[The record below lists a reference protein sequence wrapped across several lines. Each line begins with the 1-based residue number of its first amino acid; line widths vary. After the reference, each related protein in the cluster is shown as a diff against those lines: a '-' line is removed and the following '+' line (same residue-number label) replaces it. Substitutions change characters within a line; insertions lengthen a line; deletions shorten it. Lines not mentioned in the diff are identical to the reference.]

1 MKNTLALTIL
11 LAGFAAVAS
20 ATDLGAPSGA
30 TGDGGATQGQAFKDV
45 DANSDGVI
53 TKQEAEIQHLLF
65 SSLDKIGDGKVDQA
79 EFSHYQTSRKHGTG
93 AAPGACQDTVI
104 EEGVGPGVHEK
115 PNSGGNAPGPDGG
128 RDPVRCARRRINDK
142 ARKMLNQGESAL
154 SL

>member
-45 DANSDGVI
+45 DGNSDGVI
-53 TKQEAEIQHLLF
+53 TKQEAEKQHLKF
-65 SSLDKIGDGKVDQA
+65 SSLDKNGDGKVDQA
-79 EFSHYQTSRKHGTG
+79 EFSQYQPSRKHGTG
-93 AAPGACQDTVI
+93 AAPGAGQDTVI
-104 EEGVGPGVHEK
+104 DEGGGPGVHEK

-128 RDPVRCARRRINDK
+128 HDPVRCAPAGVLTIG
-142 ARKMLNQGESAL
+142 Q
-154 SL
+154 